1 MLGAV
6 RDIFWRHA
14 RSMFMYFK
22 LQTCCT
28 IVLLLFLCHQPF
40 SGFSLVII
48 AIVTII
54 IAVMLVMSTQLR
66 AATTPT
72 NRSSQIIYFA
82 IRHISYYSAQD
93 IFCCT
98 VSHSQSI
105 VACQL
110 ISVDVVISMLHR
122 YLVLVHL
129 YNGRRWETNIT
140 VVDETL
146 SLTTDSK
153 CPSSCSLSSFLSLLT
168 ILVGLHY

>member
-1 MLGAV
+1 MSHHSSC
-6 RDIFWRHA
+6 IM
-14 RSMFMYFK
+14 MFNDWCSAGHLLTPR
-22 LQTCCT
+22 LQHVHVFQIADGVSDTGPPQCCT

-40 SGFSLVII
+40 SGFSLVIV

-72 NRSSQIIYFA
+72 NRSSQIIYSA
-82 IRHISYYSAQD
+82 IHHISYYSAHD

-110 ISVDVVISMLHR
+110 ISVDVVIRMLHG
-122 YLVLVHL
+122 YL
-129 YNGRRWETNIT
+129 
-140 VVDETL
+140 
-146 SLTTDSK
+146 
-153 CPSSCSLSSFLSLLT
+153 LL
-168 ILVGLHY
+168 IL